1 MFLVFLVANE
11 STLFRFYFLVSF
23 YLYLEAELEI
33 RKALFET
40 VWTMAKL
47 KIGGTWAGVLEEVDL
62 EGWTLATLREHV
74 ATRSNSAPH
83 SINLICTGKILRDD
97 TVPPQ
102 TLSQL
107 GIRNNSKILATRA
120 SSPQQGLS
128 LLAQEERSRRLA
140 RIRAA
145 ATAMAERHAEGA
157 LPVED
162 FNIEVEDQSG
172 QKVRLGSETDQ
183 RAVMMGLM
191 LHAKGKR
198 LIRQEN
204 YKDALE
210 VLSMGEEAFSLCDPK
225 VIELIDNVPIL
236 QIDMVWCYF
245 MIRDIRWLSDAGK
258 RLDMARA
265 GIERAHGKDSFRLR
279 LLQGARYPELALHL
293 RLELLEGVVAY
304 HTGQLEKS
312 RKALGSARAKF
323 VQLQVPDEALS
334 LVMSMGFVER
344 DAKRALRMN
353 NQDVGSAID
362 FLDDEKAK
370 KLQKREEDIRRRNEI
385 KDQKRYGMTPLKKAV
400 DLERLKELVSIG
412 FDKELAA
419 EALRKNENDTQK
431 ALDDLTNPETN
442 SALQVDIEA
451 RKRKRQKQ
459 AKDSAIEK
467 VVQMGFKRSRVVA
480 AFEAGG
486 TLEQVLLRLTA
497 QSETD
502 PTSAAAN
509 MQPQEN
515 STAAPH
521 GGASSSA
528 PLPDNVNSDILD
540 MMNEVE
546 DSSDHIKTEERDV
559 EMEDELSADIVK
571 ADALADYDIE
581 VNVEGEAIT
590 EYLAL
595 VESAGSYGET
605 VPSQ

>member
-1 MFLVFLVANE
+1 MG
-11 STLFRFYFLVSF
+11 
-23 YLYLEAELEI
+23 
-33 RKALFET
+33 
-40 VWTMAKL
+40 MAKL
-47 KIGGTWAGVLEEVDL
+47 KIGGTWAGVVENVDL
-62 EGWTLATLREHV
+62 EQWTLATLRDHV
-74 ATRSNSAPH
+74 AARSNTSAD
-83 SINLICTGKILRDD
+83 SINLICAGRILKDD
-97 TVPPQ
+97 AVS
-102 TLSQL
+102 LSHL

-120 SSPQQGLS
+120 SSPNQEHS
-128 LLAQEERSRRLA
+128 LLAQEERANRLA

-145 ATAMAERHAEGA
+145 ATALADRHSDGA

-172 QKVRLGSETDQ
+172 QTVRLGSETDQ
-183 RAVMMGLM
+183 RAVMTGLM

-198 LIRQEN
+198 LIRQGN

-210 VLSMGEEAFSLCDPK
+210 VLTMGEEAFSLCDPK

-258 RLDMARA
+258 RLEIARA

-279 LLQGARYPELALHL
+279 LLQGGRYPELALHL

-312 RKALGSARAKF
+312 RKVLGYARAKF

-362 FLDDEKAK
+362 FLAEEKAK
-370 KLQKREEDIRRRNEI
+370 KLQKKEEDIRRRDEI
-385 KDQKRYGMTPLKKAV
+385 KEQKRYGMTPLKKAV

-412 FDKELAA
+412 FEKDLAA

-442 SALQVDIEA
+442 SALQVNIES

-459 AKDSAIEK
+459 AKDSAIEN
-467 VVQMGFKRSRVVA
+467 VVQMGFERSRVVA

-486 TLEQVLLRLTA
+486 TIEQVLQRLTA
-497 QSETD
+497 QPETD
-502 PTSAAAN
+502 PTSAAGN

-515 STAAPH
+515 STAAAD

-528 PLPDNVNSDILD
+528 PLPDVYSDILD
-540 MMNEVE
+540 MMNNAE
-546 DSSDHIKTEERDV
+546 DPSNYSKTEERDV
-559 EMEDELSADIVK
+559 EMEDELSADISK
-571 ADALADYDIE
+571 SDALADYDIE

-595 VESAGSYGET
+595 LESAGSGGKL
-605 VPSQ
+605 VASQ